1 MLEQQTSTGQD
12 QSSAKTI
19 LIVEDDTDIGTFL
32 VQVVHQETPYRAM
45 LATNGVQALKI
56 VSNLKPDLC
65 LLDYLLPG
73 MNGLEL
79 YDQMQ
84 KVETLQRIPTL
95 FMSAHLP
102 TKELE
107 RRHVASIQKPF
118 ELDELL
124 CAIEQLLVQ

>member
-12 QSSAKTI
+12 RNSAKII
-19 LIVEDDTDIGTFL
+19 LIVEDDADIGTFL
-32 VQVVHQETPYRAM
+32 IQVVHQETPYRAM

-56 VSNLKPDLC
+56 VSSLKPDLC

-102 TKELE
+102 TQELE
-107 RRHVASIQKPF
+107 QRHVASIQKPF

-124 CAIEQLLVQ
+124 YAIERLLVQ